1 MEIEYMNT
9 IYELGSAIEQIRS
22 AANTIEVSGA
32 RNIEAVYTI
41 FKLCNNIIEVLNEI
55 VEKNSINPENQDGD
69 IDGEIDS

>member
-1 MEIEYMNT
+1 MNT

-32 RNIEAVYTI
+32 RNIEAAYTI